1 MKKLISMTMALVMVM
16 SFSACGS
23 SGSSSTDPFA
33 MLTPG
38 LTRNDIHTAYGKPAP
53 ANASYNND
61 TYEVEFLG
69 ETVDLDLYYS
79 DNRQVYEADFSYYQS
94 SNSMSAFTFAEK
106 VNTYYTKQ
114 YGDPLLLGLSA
125 DVMFLEWE
133 REDGATITM
142 SIPSEDDTFFH
153 VMFEFN

>member
-1 MKKLISMTMALVMVM
+1 MKKVVSLLLCCILAWILC
-16 SFSACGS
+16 ACDSSSS
-23 SGSSSTDPFA
+23 SGSDPFA
-33 MLTPG
+33 MLIPG
-38 LTRNDIHTAYGKPAP
+38 LTRNDIHTTYGKPDP
-53 ANASYNND
+53 INASYNND
-61 TYEVEFLG
+61 TYEVAFLG

-94 SNSMSAFTFAEK
+94 SNDISAFTFAEK